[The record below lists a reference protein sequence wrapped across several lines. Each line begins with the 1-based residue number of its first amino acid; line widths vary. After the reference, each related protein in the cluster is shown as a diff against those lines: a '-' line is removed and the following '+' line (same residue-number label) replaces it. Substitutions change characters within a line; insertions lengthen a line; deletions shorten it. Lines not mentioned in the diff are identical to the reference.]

1 MVACRT
7 DSLKTHTPHA
17 HHTHTTHTHTHHTHT
32 PHTSHTHTQ
41 MMSHPGVR
49 GAITVVYLPS
59 LDEVTALKQTGV
71 MEHDDVLKV
80 TSYVCIASSV

>member
-1 MVACRT
+1 M
-7 DSLKTHTPHA
+7 HT
-17 HHTHTTHTHTHHTHT
+17 THT
-32 PHTSHTHTQ
+32 PHTSHTHITHTHHTHTSYTQ

-71 MEHDDVLKV
+71 MEHSDVLKV
-80 TSYVCIASSV
+80 TSSVKPATFVVWSLPLKELYL